1 MVGVALFLQSKDFP
15 SLTRQSDPHP
25 TKAQLREMTASQLT
39 VYIGDL
45 RKELEWRRGGPVH
58 KVRTKQLEVA
68 IKLRDLRTANESAGD
83 V

>member
-1 MVGVALFLQSKDFP
+1 M
-15 SLTRQSDPHP
+15 TRQPDSHP
-25 TKAQLREMTASQLT
+25 TKAELREMTTSRLS

-68 IKLRDLRTANESAGD
+68 LKMRDLRLASESTGD

>member
-1 MVGVALFLQSKDFP
+1 M
-15 SLTRQSDPHP
+15 TRQPDLHP
-25 TKAQLREMTASQLT
+25 TKAQLREMTATQLA

-45 RKELEWRRGGPVH
+45 RKELEWKRGGPVH

-68 IKLRDLRTANESAGD
+68 IKVRDLPLANESAGD

>member
-1 MVGVALFLQSKDFP
+1 
-15 SLTRQSDPHP
+15 
-25 TKAQLREMTASQLT
+25 MTATQLA

-45 RKELEWRRGGPVH
+45 RKELEWKRGGPVH

-68 IKLRDLRTANESAGD
+68 IKVRDLPLANESAGD

>member
-1 MVGVALFLQSKDFP
+1 M
-15 SLTRQSDPHP
+15 TRQSDSHP
-25 TKAQLREMTASQLT
+25 TKAELREMTASQLS

-68 IKLRDLRTANESAGD
+68 LKVRDLRLASESAGD

>member
-1 MVGVALFLQSKDFP
+1 M
-15 SLTRQSDPHP
+15 TRQPELHP
-25 TKAQLREMTASQLT
+25 TKDQLREMTALQLT
-39 VYIGDL
+39 VYIADL

-68 IKLRDLRTANESAGD
+68 LKVRELRLANESAGD

>member
-1 MVGVALFLQSKDFP
+1 M
-15 SLTRQSDPHP
+15 TRQPDSHP
-25 TKAQLREMTASQLT
+25 TKAGLREMTATQLA

-68 IKLRDLRTANESAGD
+68 IKVRDLRLANESAGD

>member
-1 MVGVALFLQSKDFP
+1 MTTQLDS
-15 SLTRQSDPHP
+15 HP
-25 TKAQLREMTASQLT
+25 TKAELHEMTASQHS

-45 RKELEWRRGGPVH
+45 PKELEWRRGGPLY

-68 IKLRDLRTANESAGD
+68 LKMRDLRLASESTGD